1 MTCFYTAYGLMIRS
15 SVCLPELE
23 PLPGPVAADVIDLV
37 IDVDQGSLD
46 KYTSSMEFIQITPDE
61 VRLTCS
67 GVGAFLVRQGREV
80 IVTLVPDHDQAALR
94 MLITGIVLAIV
105 LVQRGRM
112 VLHASAVAINGRAI
126 IFLGNKGAGKSVM
139 AGSLHR
145 HGHRMLADDTTV
157 VKLDSVSLMVYS
169 SPPRFK
175 LWPDAIEALGRDSD
189 TLPRLHPDLEK
200 RSLQITH
207 DGTTAMFPLDR
218 LYVLAEGPEP
228 RVVKLSAA
236 AAFIEI
242 VRHTY
247 ASRWMTTPDPDHFQ
261 QCVALTNRVE
271 VYRLERP
278 RQFTALPAVIQLL
291 EEVHALD
298 FCK

>member
-1 MTCFYTAYGLMIRS
+1 
-15 SVCLPELE
+15 
-23 PLPGPVAADVIDLV
+23 
-37 IDVDQGSLD
+37 
-46 KYTSSMEFIQITPDE
+46 
-61 VRLTCS
+61 
-67 GVGAFLVRQGREV
+67 
-80 IVTLVPDHDQAALR
+80 

-112 VLHASAVAINGRAI
+112 VLHASAVAINGNAI
-126 IFLGNKGAGKSVM
+126 IFLGDKGAGKSVM

-157 VKLDSVSLMVYS
+157 VKLDHSSLMVYS

-175 LWPDAIEALGRDSD
+175 LWPDAVEALVGGSN
-189 TLPRLHPDLEK
+189 TLPRVHPALEK
-200 RSLQITH
+200 RSLQIAH
-207 DGTTAMFPLDR
+207 DGTTAMVPLNR

-228 RVVKLSAA
+228 RMGKVSAA

-242 VRHTY
+242 VRHSY

-261 QCVALTNRVE
+261 QCAALTNRVE

-278 RQFTALPAVIQLL
+278 RQFIALPAVIQLL
-291 EEVHALD
+291 EEIHAPD
-298 FCK
+298 CCR